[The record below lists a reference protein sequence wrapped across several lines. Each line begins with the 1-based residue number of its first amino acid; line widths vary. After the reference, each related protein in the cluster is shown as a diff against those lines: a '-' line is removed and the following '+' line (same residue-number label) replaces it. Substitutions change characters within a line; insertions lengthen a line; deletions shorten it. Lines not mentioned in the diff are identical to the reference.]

1 VSLLF
6 VTKPFAPPWHD
17 SSSGLARTLV
27 HGLLAEPDHPAIRVL
42 VGDRPSGFSGLTEE
56 RIYGAS
62 GHFAPGL
69 RQNLPVLLRLFRRRG
84 ERARHFF
91 FAPNPRTA
99 KAARLAS
106 LLRPVPA
113 VQTLC
118 SLPSQGVA
126 IAPSLFA
133 RTNVVV
139 SAWAQRRLAAE
150 GLDLPLIEPA
160 VLPLS
165 RTETGRQSCRERFGD
180 YLLFAGDLRDGG
192 GAEQALKA
200 LKLLP
205 EPLSLVIASRPKTE
219 ADQGLLQALKDRVV
233 AAGLSNRVHFLG
245 RIDWI
250 GDLVAAARAQL
261 LPATDLT
268 GKMDFPLVLLEGF
281 EAGVPAVVAAESP
294 IAEIDDEALGKAPA
308 ADATGLASEVERVLA
323 LEPRVAEALYK
334 RRFLP
339 SRMASQYRALY
350 RAEGLIT

>member
-1 VSLLF
+1 MSLLF

-27 HGLLAEPDHPAIRVL
+27 HGLLAEPDHPAVRVL

-62 GHFAPGL
+62 GQFAPGL

-200 LKLLP
+200 LK
-205 EPLSLVIASRPKTE
+205 
-219 ADQGLLQALKDRVV
+219 ALKDRVV

-308 ADATGLASEVERVLA
+308 ADATGLATEVERVLA

>member
-1 VSLLF
+1 MSLLF

-17 SSSGLARTLV
+17 SSSGLARALV
-27 HGLLAEPDHPAIRVL
+27 HGLLAEPDHPAVRVL

-62 GHFAPGL
+62 GQFAPGL

-165 RTETGRQSCRERFGD
+165 RTETGWQSCRERFGD

-200 LKLLP
+200 LK
-205 EPLSLVIASRPKTE
+205 
-219 ADQGLLQALKDRVV
+219 ALKDRVV

-308 ADATGLASEVERVLA
+308 ADATGLATEVERVLA